1 MPGDRPPDP
10 GWPGPP
16 RRPRP
21 GPRRDDGRPPGNGRT
36 RPDQAWDGGT
46 WPDDGGRSRGG
57 GRRPDPGRGTGG
69 RPDERG
75 RAPGGTGS
83 GGRRADDGRRTGGRP
98 PDDGR
103 RTGGRPPER
112 RRTPDGAASGTPD
125 PVRSPGRGAASG
137 APDPFR
143 SPGRD
148 GGRRRAA
155 GGDDRYGRRPDHY
168 GAPDPYGGGP
178 DRYGDDRGGR
188 DGRGRRSWRQRVVLV
203 TGGVIVTIC
212 LLGASVAAYALHKY
226 NSIDRV
232 KDINISSAASGEPEN
247 YLIVAVDTREGQE
260 TVNTDTIMVVRIDP
274 KSDRV
279 ALTSFNRDLMVT
291 IADTGKIGMINSAYN
306 RPSGGEQVLIDTIRE
321 NFDIPINHFVEVNFQ
336 SFQQVVDAVGGV
348 PLWIPY
354 PVRDTHSGLYQ
365 YDTGCITLNGE
376 QGLAFARS
384 RYFQV
389 QRPDGSWDQD
399 GSADLG
405 RVQRQQVFIQRA
417 LAKALGQVKGNPA
430 RLNELLDIGLANIR
444 IDENLSLGD
453 LLDLSGH
460 FKNFDP
466 STLEAYPLPVT
477 EYPPDHNRLLLD
489 ESAAEEYLNVFRGLA
504 PGELRPG
511 VVDVTVLNGTE
522 GQSDHLAGDVTG
534 ALQKI
539 GFKVEVPDD
548 ADQLYE
554 HTVIY
559 TAPGQATY
567 GQRVARHLTA
577 PAEIQEDPA
586 LLPGHV
592 RLVAGLDFTTVH
604 EQPTP
609 IDELVTPT
617 SAAAPGDTT
626 PTTAAAAT
634 PTTVPAPTT
643 TTTAPTGFVVGEPPE
658 GQTC

>member
-1 MPGDRPPDP
+1 MA
-10 GWPGPP
+10 
-16 RRPRP
+16 
-21 GPRRDDGRPPGNGRT
+21 T
-36 RPDQAWDGGT
+36 
-46 WPDDGGRSRGG
+46 
-57 GRRPDPGRGTGG
+57 
-69 RPDERG
+69 
-75 RAPGGTGS
+75 
-83 GGRRADDGRRTGGRP
+83 
-98 PDDGR
+98 
-103 RTGGRPPER
+103 
-112 RRTPDGAASGTPD
+112 
-125 PVRSPGRGAASG
+125 
-137 APDPFR
+137 
-143 SPGRD
+143 

-155 GGDDRYGRRPDHY
+155 GGDDRYGRRPDPY
-168 GAPDPYGGGP
+168 GAPDPYGGRP

-188 DGRGRRSWRQRVVLV
+188 DGRSRRSWRQRVVLV

-511 VVDVTVLNGTE
+511 VVDVTVLNGTQ

-548 ADQLYE
+548 AGQLYE

-586 LLPGHV
+586 LQPGHV

-634 PTTVPAPTT
+634 PTTVPPPTT